1 MTKSALNPVP
11 QTEPGAMTLLEHLE
25 EFRRRLIIVC
35 GAILVCTLLCFL
47 FAQQLVN
54 ILAQPIGGLQKL
66 QAIDVTENISV
77 FMTVSLTGGLILA
90 MPVILY
96 HLIAFVAPGLTPA
109 ERKWLFIFLPVGA
122 ILFLSGVAFAY
133 FVMLPR
139 AIPFLVSFLGIP
151 TAPRPQTYFSF
162 VTRLIFWVG
171 VSFELPLLMAFLARI
186 GLVSAAFLARN
197 FRYAI
202 VLIAIVA
209 ALVTPTPDPLNMGLV
224 MAPLIVLYGLGII
237 LAKLLYR
244 PRGAGGPAMAPK

>member
-1 MTKSALNPVP
+1 MTKSPLAPS
-11 QTEPGAMTLLEHLE
+11 TEPDTMTLLEHLE

-35 GAILVCTLLCFL
+35 GAILVSTLLCFL
-47 FAQQLVN
+47 FAQQLVA

-96 HLIAFVAPGLTPA
+96 HLIAFVTPGLNPA
-109 ERKWLFIFLPVGA
+109 EKKWLFIFLPAGA

-139 AIPFLVSFLGIP
+139 AIPFLLNFLGIP
-151 TAPRPQTYFSF
+151 TAPRPQTYFGF
-162 VTRLIFWVG
+162 VTRLIFWIG

-186 GLVSAAFLARN
+186 GLVSAAFLAKN

-202 VLIAIVA
+202 VIIAIVA

-237 LAKLLYR
+237 LAKMLYR
-244 PRGAGGPAMAPK
+244 PREAGSPATAPK